1 MLGFRYMKAPPTR
14 HVFHYVNGALKR
26 EGAGLSFYY
35 FAPWSTLVSVPVGS
49 ADVPFVYNETTADFQ
64 AVTIQGQM
72 SYRVTD
78 PRKLAGLL
86 DFTVGPANE
95 YLSEDPQVLAQR
107 LVHAAQILTRTVTQ
121 RMALAEVLVSTDR
134 LVAEVFAGLRQ
145 AEAVTRMG
153 VEVLGLSVLG
163 IRPTPEMARALE
175 AGTRE
180 GLQRQAD
187 EAIYSRRNAAVEQER
202 RIKEN
207 ELQTEL
213 AVEEKR
219 RQIREAQMNADI
231 AVEEKRSQLIDR
243 RVSNDCKDADCKGYA
258 LRATLEPL
266 KTVDWRTLMALWS
279 GKVDSGLVIAQA
291 FQELAQNAQKIG
303 ELNIT
308 PELLTS
314 LVRNNQKG

>member
-86 DFTVGPANE
+86 DFSVGCANE
-95 YLSEDPQVLAQR
+95 YLSEDPQILAQR

-121 RMALAEVLVSTDR
+121 RMALAQVLVSTDL

-231 AVEEKRSQLIDR
+231 AVEQQRSQLIDC
-243 RVSNDCKDADCKGYA
+243 RVANDCKDADCKGYA

-303 ELNIT
+303 EMNIT